1 MINVSNEFKN
11 LMNERT
17 DFMEKAEV
25 TLSDGTVLNFDEND
39 FTLSNNYYAEGAEAN
54 SIPLGVA
61 ICRTIQIELMN
72 DDDHLKSYDF
82 FGAKIRL
89 YLTFELS
96 STTEMVEIGKFTVIT
111 PETYG
116 ETVILTASDDMYRAD
131 KAYSTKLTFPQSA
144 GAVLRDIC
152 STCDISLRSSD
163 FLNNDFV
170 IQSQPSPQLTYRQ
183 VIGYIAMI
191 AVGNARIDRQGY
203 LNILTYS
210 FDYTEYHDLTEWNT
224 LKISTSDIS
233 VTGVQTTRTVT
244 AQDDEGTETQTEETI
259 LVGEE
264 GYVLAVENPLITG
277 IEEDVI
283 NAIWNVFNGQNFRSF
298 EGDYIGYPI
307 AEFMDVCKVSDHKGN
322 TYNSFITDITYTFC
336 SFTTLKNSAESSL
349 INNITYSSESTKA
362 IIKAEEL
369 VEKEKT
375 DRELMQEKLNELL
388 KNSSGMFSTEVEQED
403 GSTIYYLHD
412 KPTIE
417 ESKNVMKLTAE
428 AIGFSTDGGKTYPF
442 GFTLSGEMV
451 MEIIAAEG
459 INADWIRTGSL
470 EVRDDNG
477 NVLFSVDLD
486 TKNVI
491 ISGDAVVIR
500 GSSGDSTASEEIKNA
515 NGTADK
521 ALEEAQKSNSLVVT
535 LSNEYQGIQT
545 DYLGN
550 YTTFPNC
557 QTTVDCYYGSENVN
571 DIVDIEVSEY
581 RLSGEWNAATRTYTV
596 TDLAADD
603 GSVTFNVT
611 YTNLKTTIT
620 VSKVFNISKI
630 KGGQN
635 GLDGLQGKDGSD
647 GVSIYDMF
655 VYWTLSDSSTDL
667 PTIVNWSTT
676 KPDRPV
682 GKYLWR
688 YDEYHFSN
696 GDVYTSDPY
705 VTTGD
710 EGESGSTSYFHI
722 KYSSVENPTSSSQM
736 TETPAEYIGTY
747 VDYVEEDS
755 TDPSKYTWSRFQG
768 LQGEKGDQ
776 GIPGTNG
783 ADGQTSYLHIK
794 YSNDGGKTFTANNG
808 ETTGDY
814 IGQYVDFTIDDSTDP
829 SKYNWSLTKGED
841 ARTYILES
849 SDTVIKLGADNA
861 MTPSSVTFKAYYR
874 DGSSASRTAY
884 SGRFKIE
891 ETTNGST
898 WTTKYTSSSNESS
911 KTYTPSSVN
920 VTNVRCTLY
929 ASGGTSTQLDIQ
941 TVAILVD
948 VSNID
953 VIEEINMSNDTITI
967 TGNRIYIK
975 SDYFE
980 LSKDGSINMSGG
992 TIKGSGGEFTK
1003 SFAVKVPFGVGLLDT
1018 TFSVDDSGINVGLY
1032 LNENTTDPQASNYE
1046 NYINFGAQGGMKLY
1060 AGSMNAYVRNLFSIY
1075 SQSGDEIASFSK
1087 QSEEINLNLP
1097 VKTAKSI
1104 APTTSGNYACGLSDA
1119 RWSTVYTTALNAS
1132 GVSHLDGQVW
1142 FNGVADE
1149 NFQTVQTYAANM
1161 YIGSSG
1167 RVWKRS
1173 ASSSRLIK
1181 HDIKE
1186 LGCAK
1191 EIAAERLLDVK
1202 IVQFKYNDGV
1212 ISDSDQ
1218 RYGMDLPG
1226 FIIEDLDE
1234 KYPICIDKLGE
1245 NKKEWSW
1252 NSQFL
1257 IPGMLKLIQDLFKR
1271 VDEIERDQ
1279 NEYQSN

>member
-39 FTLSNNYYAEGAEAN
+39 FTLSNNYCVDSAEAN

-72 DDDHLKSYDF
+72 DDEHLKSYDF

-96 STTEMVEIGKFTVIT
+96 STTETVEIGKFTVIT

-152 STCDISLRSSD
+152 STCDIPLRTSD
-163 FLNNDFV
+163 FLNSDFV

-191 AVGNARIDRQGY
+191 AVGNARIDRQGH

-244 AQDDEGTETQTEETI
+244 TQDDEGTETQTEETI

-349 INNITYSSESTKA
+349 MNNSTYSSESTKA

-375 DRELMQEKLNELL
+375 DRELMQEKLNEML

-459 INADWIRTGSL
+459 INADWIRTGAL
-470 EVRDDNG
+470 EVRDDND
-477 NVLFSVDLD
+477 NVLFSVDID
-486 TKNVI
+486 TKKVF
-491 ISGDAVVIR
+491 ISGDAVIIR

-515 NGTADK
+515 NDTADK

-571 DIVDIEVSEY
+571 DIVDIEVFEY
-581 RLSGEWNAATRTYTV
+581 RLSGEWNSATRTYTV

-635 GLDGLQGKDGSD
+635 GLDGLQGKDGAD

-722 KYSSVENPTSSSQM
+722 KYSSVEKPTSSSQM

-920 VTNVRCTLY
+920 VLNIRCTLY

-953 VIEEINMSNDTITI
+953 VVAEINASGDTVKI
-967 TGNRIYIK
+967 TGNRIIIDSTYFNLAQNGQITCTGAKIVDGTVSIQANSGHDYSVTIDQYGIKMDSAPFVFSGFNDGAGGIIGDSLSDGFTWDIDSILTDAKIEFHQIK
-975 SDYFE
+975 SSSSSSTEKYLTITANAIDMKTNGETVFHVR
-980 LSKDGSINMSGG
+980 DGERMIIDFAI
-992 TIKGSGGEFTK
+992 TPTKTGSYG
-1003 SFAVKVPFGVGLLDT
+1003 
-1018 TFSVDDSGINVGLY
+1018 
-1032 LNENTTDPQASNYE
+1032 
-1046 NYINFGAQGGMKLY
+1046 
-1060 AGSMNAYVRNLFSIY
+1060 
-1075 SQSGDEIASFSK
+1075 
-1087 QSEEINLNLP
+1087 
-1097 VKTAKSI
+1097 
-1104 APTTSGNYACGLSDA
+1104 CGLKDY
-1119 RWSTVYTTALNAS
+1119 RWSTVYTKDIDSTGTVTMT
-1132 GVSHLDGQVW
+1132 GVSG
-1142 FNGVADE
+1142 G
-1149 NFQTVQTYAANM
+1149 TVQTYATNM
-1161 YIGSSG
+1161 YIGTSG
-1167 RVWKRS
+1167 RVWKTS
-1173 ASSSRLIK
+1173 NTSSKTIK
-1181 HDIKE
+1181 HDIFPLE
-1186 LGCAK
+1186 NEDICAEK
-1191 EIAAERLLDVK
+1191 LLDVQV
-1202 IVQFKYNDGV
+1202 VQAKYNEG
-1212 ISDSDQ
+1212 ILSESDQ
-1218 RYGMDLPG
+1218 RYMKDMPM
-1226 FIIEDLDE
+1226 FIIEDLYD
-1234 KYPICIDKLGE
+1234 KYPIAVDIPDGDIK
-1245 NKKEWSW
+1245 NASW
-1252 NSQFL
+1252 NERFL
-1257 IPGMLKLIQDLFKR
+1257 LPPMLLLIQKLFKKIN
-1271 VDEIERDQ
+1271 EIERNQ

>member
-39 FTLSNNYYAEGAEAN
+39 FTLSNNYYAEGSEAN

-61 ICRTIQIELMN
+61 ICCTIQIELMN

-116 ETVILTASDDMYRAD
+116 ETVILTASDDMYKAD

-244 AQDDEGTETQTEETI
+244 TQDDEGTETQTEETI

-349 INNITYSSESTKA
+349 INNSTYSSESTKA

-403 GSTIYYLHD
+403 GSIIYYLHD

-442 GFTLSGEMV
+442 GFTLSGETV
-451 MEIIAAEG
+451 MKIIAAEG

-581 RLSGEWNAATRTYTV
+581 RLSGEWNATTRTYTV

-630 KGGQN
+630 KGGQD
-635 GLDGLQGKDGSD
+635 GLDGLQGKDGED

-655 VYWTLSDSSTDL
+655 IYWTLSDSSTDL

-722 KYSSVENPTSSSQM
+722 KYSSVEKPTSSSQM

-814 IGQYVDFTIDDSTDP
+814 IGQYVDFTVDDSTDP
-829 SKYNWSLTKGED
+829 SKYTWSLTKGDD
-841 ARTYILES
+841 ARTYILEA
-849 SDTVIKLGADNA
+849 SDTVIKLGADNT

-874 DGSSASRTAY
+874 DGSSASRTSY

-920 VTNVRCTLY
+920 VLNIRCTLY

-953 VIEEINMSNDTITI
+953 VVAEINASGDTVKI
-967 TGNRIYIK
+967 TGNRIIIDSTYFNLAQNGQITCTGAKIVDGTVSIQANNGHDYSVTIDQYGIKMDSGPFVFSGFNDGAGGIIGDSLSDGFTWDIDSILTDAKIEFHQIK
-975 SDYFE
+975 SSSSSSTEKYLTITANAIDMKTNGETVFHVR
-980 LSKDGSINMSGG
+980 DGERMIIDFAI
-992 TIKGSGGEFTK
+992 TPTKTGSYG
-1003 SFAVKVPFGVGLLDT
+1003 
-1018 TFSVDDSGINVGLY
+1018 
-1032 LNENTTDPQASNYE
+1032 
-1046 NYINFGAQGGMKLY
+1046 
-1060 AGSMNAYVRNLFSIY
+1060 
-1075 SQSGDEIASFSK
+1075 
-1087 QSEEINLNLP
+1087 
-1097 VKTAKSI
+1097 
-1104 APTTSGNYACGLSDA
+1104 CGLKDY
-1119 RWSTVYTTALNAS
+1119 RWSTVYTKDIDSTGTVTMT
-1132 GVSHLDGQVW
+1132 GVSG
-1142 FNGVADE
+1142 G
-1149 NFQTVQTYAANM
+1149 TVQTYATNM
-1161 YIGSSG
+1161 YIGTSG
-1167 RVWKRS
+1167 RVWKTS
-1173 ASSSRLIK
+1173 NTSSKTIK
-1181 HDIKE
+1181 HDIFPLE
-1186 LGCAK
+1186 NEDICAEK
-1191 EIAAERLLDVK
+1191 LLDVQV
-1202 IVQFKYNDGV
+1202 VQAKYNEG
-1212 ISDSDQ
+1212 ILSESDQ
-1218 RYGMDLPG
+1218 RYMKDMPM
-1226 FIIEDLDE
+1226 FIIEDLYD
-1234 KYPICIDKLGE
+1234 KYPIAVDIPDGDIK
-1245 NKKEWSW
+1245 NASW
-1252 NSQFL
+1252 NERFL
-1257 IPGMLKLIQDLFKR
+1257 LPPMLLLIQKLFKKIN
-1271 VDEIERDQ
+1271 EIERNQ